1 MNFLSVSIIPYSD
14 FLVKKNQR
22 MRKNRHK
29 KHIPLCNQDVLLILI
44 LFVSDYFTGTIQPNG
59 SSSLPHWI
67 PVIVS

>member
-1 MNFLSVSIIPYSD
+1 
-14 FLVKKNQR
+14 

-29 KHIPLCNQDVLLILI
+29 KHILLVYQDVLLILI